1 MWSAPGQDPPDLL
14 VLPAGGISEAGRLRL
29 KNLPVMNT
37 QELLRRLSY
46 PCMGLAAMLGLSS
59 LLLIGGWFR
68 EAPGAEIFF
77 SMIRALGVPA
87 AALLGASAWHLR
99 GGSGAWVL
107 LIQVGCQLSA
117 SCAMI
122 VGLSTW
128 VQAWESMD
136 YARMALAGP
145 LLAATSWW
153 CLEANYRYARWR
165 KVASAQPA
173 SKTVWS
179 LAALSVFLDFLV
191 GKVGDPKES
200 LEVRRMR
207 SKAIFMGM
215 AIPPAVWVA
224 ALSKVLGPNP
234 TGSMQVVYVGPALVW
249 VGAWFVWMVRTYGPA
264 SRN

>member
-1 MWSAPGQDPPDLL
+1 
-14 VLPAGGISEAGRLRL
+14 
-29 KNLPVMNT
+29 
-37 QELLRRLSY
+37 
-46 PCMGLAAMLGLSS
+46 MGLAAMLGLSS
-59 LLLIGGWFR
+59 LLLMSGWFR
-68 EAPGAEIFF
+68 GAPGADFF
-77 SMIRALGVPA
+77 FAMVRGWGVPVA
-87 AALLGASAWHLR
+87 VLLGASALHLR
-99 GGSGAWVL
+99 GGSGACVL

-117 SCAMI
+117 SCAII

-173 SKTVWS
+173 SQTVWT
-179 LAALSVFLDFLV
+179 LAALSVFLDFVV
-191 GKVGDPKES
+191 GKVGDPNES
-200 LEVRRMR
+200 LQVRRTR

-224 ALSKVLGPNP
+224 ALSKVLGANP
-234 TGSMQVVYVGPALVW
+234 TGSMQVVYAGPAVLW